1 MCGIVGVA
9 WLSDK
14 SPVTLSDVRRMANAI
29 AHRGPDDEG
38 FYESNAAII
47 GMRRLSIIDLSGGH
61 QPIANED
68 ETLWLVCNGEI
79 YNFKTLRDQ
88 LIKNGHKFRTKT
100 DVEVILHLYEQYG
113 DDFLQHITGMYS
125 LALWDVRRRRLVLA
139 RDRMGQKP
147 LYYHYKDG
155 RLAFGSELKSLLQL
169 AFVGT
174 ELDMAALSEYLSM
187 GYVTAP
193 NTLFTNIKKLPPG
206 HKLVLEQDG
215 LNINEYWQLPTEV
228 KAGKDKHEWAEL
240 IRNNL
245 DRAVSEHMISD
256 VPIGAFLS
264 GGVDSS
270 LIVSFMAKNSSR
282 PINTYSVGYVGGSA
296 EKYYN
301 ELSYA
306 KQIAN
311 QFGTHHTEITVQPQ
325 MAQLLPKL
333 LWHVEEPI
341 SDSAMLTTFLV
352 SQLASQSVKVILSG
366 VGGDELFAGYRR
378 YLGGYYNQYYRR
390 IPSWIR
396 NSVLS
401 PMASL
406 LPSGRQSK
414 LMDLSR
420 YIRRYIQASQLD
432 WRAQYRMYSEIAGR
446 EQVQHLMCTSHS
458 QVDRFDAVLE
468 LERSNDELLRLLRVD
483 AKTQLSEDLLLL
495 TDKVTMAASIE
506 CRAPFLDHKLVEL
519 AAEIPAALKIPKGD
533 LKGLLK
539 FSLENVLPHE
549 ILQRSKRGFGAPVG
563 SWLKKDLLPLRNRLL
578 SKSVIESRG
587 LLNWSSVQQIIWQ
600 HESSRQDYS
609 DLLFVLLNLELWCRM
624 FLDGRTF
631 EDLGAEMMEW
641 GQKP

>member
-1 MCGIVGVA
+1 MFA
-9 WLSDK
+9 
-14 SPVTLSDVRRMANAI
+14 
-29 AHRGPDDEG
+29 
-38 FYESNAAII
+38 
-47 GMRRLSIIDLSGGH
+47 
-61 QPIANED
+61 
-68 ETLWLVCNGEI
+68 
-79 YNFKTLRDQ
+79 
-88 LIKNGHKFRTKT
+88 
-100 DVEVILHLYEQYG
+100 
-113 DDFLQHITGMYS
+113 
-125 LALWDVRRRRLVLA
+125 
-139 RDRMGQKP
+139 
-147 LYYHYKDG
+147 
-155 RLAFGSELKSLLQL
+155 
-169 AFVGT
+169 
-174 ELDMAALSEYLSM
+174 
-187 GYVTAP
+187 
-193 NTLFTNIKKLPPG
+193 NIKKLPAG
-206 HKLVLEQDG
+206 HKLVLNRDG
-215 LNINEYWQLPTEV
+215 IKIKEYWQLPTEV
-228 KAGKDKHEWAEL
+228 KAGKDKYEWAEF

-245 DRAVSEHMISD
+245 DRAVSEHMVSD

-264 GGVDSS
+264 GGIDSS
-270 LIVSFMAKNSSR
+270 LIVSLMAKHSSR
-282 PINTYSVGYVGGSA
+282 PINTYSVGYMGGSA

-396 NSVLS
+396 NSVL
-401 PMASL
+401 PPLVSL

-420 YIRRYIQASQLD
+420 YIRRFIQASQLD

-446 EQVQHLMCTSHS
+446 DQVQHLMCASHS

-468 LERSNDELLRLLRVD
+468 LEQSNDELLRLLRVD

-519 AAEIPAALKIPKGD
+519 AAVIPAALKMPRGE

-539 FSLENVLPHE
+539 FSLQNVLPQE

-563 SWLKKDLLPLRNRLL
+563 AWLKKDLLPMRNRLL